1 MIAGWDVGILGD
13 AEQGIPPMKV
23 TSSQKSLDHLI
34 KFIWQMLFTS

>member
-23 TSSQKSLDHLI
+23 TALDQSL
-34 KFIWQMLFTS
+34 